1 MAAPRHV
8 HEVAAVHATTLLWTV
23 SVRVQFEKRVIT
35 NGVAVNAIDN
45 SSDSVEQDPPYGSF
59 ENCFWDCTKCISHID
74 LLIIIRQGKVPRT
87 ISHGIYEFVVPLC
100 TGTKTYSKNF
110 FVTVWESFFCF

>member
-1 MAAPRHV
+1 MASPRHV

-45 SSDSVEQDPPYGSF
+45 SSGSVERDPPYGSTWALVSQF
-59 ENCFWDCTKCISHID
+59 TAS
-74 LLIIIRQGKVPRT
+74 
-87 ISHGIYEFVVPLC
+87 
-100 TGTKTYSKNF
+100 
-110 FVTVWESFFCF
+110 TVAL

>member
-1 MAAPRHV
+1 MASPRHV

-45 SSDSVEQDPPYGSF
+45 SSGSVERDPPYGSAWALYADYGL
-59 ENCFWDCTKCISHID
+59 CFKEDSP
-74 LLIIIRQGKVPRT
+74 G
-87 ISHGIYEFVVPLC
+87 GA
-100 TGTKTYSKNF
+100 SKNI
-110 FVTVWESFFCF
+110 VT

>member
-1 MAAPRHV
+1 MASPRHV

-45 SSDSVEQDPPYGSF
+45 SSGSVEQDPHVGLLGRLSVSLLLVRSHFKVTCPLGS
-59 ENCFWDCTKCISHID
+59 
-74 LLIIIRQGKVPRT
+74 LPR
-87 ISHGIYEFVVPLC
+87 SSSYSQCPNPLA
-100 TGTKTYSKNF
+100 
-110 FVTVWESFFCF
+110 